1 MTLALNKYEM
11 LKKQDAW
18 NAKSI
23 EQEQIVAL
31 SAELQKI
38 KDANLKLAKSI
49 KDKKSSKGKK
59 DDKGGS
65 GKSGGFKKGK

>member
-23 EQEQIVAL
+23 EQEQIVTL

-38 KDANLKLAKSI
+38 KDANLKHWCEEHMAWVAHLPEKCEV
-49 KDKKSSKGKK
+49 K
-59 DDKGGS
+59 
-65 GKSGGFKKGK
+65 